1 LRFKELIKSNQGN
14 HQETTEKGAAGR
26 VGLMRFEIDIAQ
38 NIRKG
43 EAGPNKFLLFE
54 G

>member
-14 HQETTEKGAAGR
+14 HKKNDEKGAAGG

-43 EAGPNKFLLFE
+43 AGSNKFLLFE